1 MARQRTPP
9 QPLVGIIMG
18 SQSDWETMQ
27 HTAAQLDAL
36 GVPYE
41 DTDVSRDP
49 ALRADMEA
57 RSGRRTVPQIWIG
70 DRHMGGF
77 DDVNALHAR
86 GMLMP
91 LLTGGEPSAPASG
104 E

>member
-1 MARQRTPP
+1 MSAPVRILGTRWCPYCIAARR
-9 QPLVGIIMG
+9 LF
-18 SQSDWETMQ
+18 ET
-27 HTAAQLDAL
+27 L

>member
-1 MARQRTPP
+1 MSAPVRILSTRWCPYCIAARR
-9 QPLVGIIMG
+9 LF
-18 SQSDWETMQ
+18 ET
-27 HTAAQLDAL
+27 L

>member
-1 MARQRTPP
+1 MSASVRMFSTQWCPYCVAARR
-9 QPLVGIIMG
+9 LF
-18 SQSDWETMQ
+18 ET
-27 HTAAQLDAL
+27 L
-36 GVPYE
+36 GVPYQ

-49 ALRADMEA
+49 ALRADIEA

-91 LLTGGEPSAPASG
+91 LLTGGEPSTPASG